1 MILMIE
7 KIKKELSKIVDPH
20 TGIDIVSMNLVK
32 DIKDNNGKI
41 LIKFQ
46 PTSPFC
52 PLTHMFNEEIKKA
65 AKKVKGVKSV
75 DVEMGL

>member
-1 MILMIE
+1 MIE
-7 KIKKELSKIVDPH
+7 KIKKELSKVIDPH
-20 TGIDIVSMNLVK
+20 TGLDIVSMDLVK

-52 PLTHMFNEEIKKA
+52 PLTHMFNEEIKKTI
-65 AKKVKGVKSV
+65 KKIKGVKSV
-75 DVEMGL
+75 DVEMIL

>member
-1 MILMIE
+1 MIE

-20 TGIDIVSMNLVK
+20 TGIDIVTMDLVK
-32 DIKDNNGKI
+32 DIKDNNGNIK
-41 LIKFQ
+41 IKFQ

-65 AKKVKGVKSV
+65 VKKIKGVKSV
-75 DVEMGL
+75 DIEMIL